1 MKYIVGAYASA
12 PSLSVDDKILELKF
26 YNDLF
31 NSIPEIKGLEIPFFG
46 ENVHRFGTEFLLNLI
61 SPLWDNVLTCIPGT
75 MLALEKNHNFGL
87 SSDNEEGR
95 KKAVEMHKKANLL
108 LHETNHRYGRKSFL
122 AVQIATAPSMFISG
136 VSSSLNSFMKSI
148 EELLSWDWGGARL
161 VIEHCDALIVGQPK
175 RKGFFTLDKEIDAFK
190 SLSTDN
196 DVGVMINWA
205 RSAIE
210 GRSPDK
216 PIEHLKSLSENNLL
230 SGLIFSGVSSND
242 HQYGAWE
249 DYHMPFAQSYDVEF
263 FEENSLLSLSNIKK
277 TLNIVDV
284 EKLNYLGIKLL
295 SMPLDNSSIQRRV
308 GINRDAISILNK
320 IIGC

>member
-12 PSLSVDDKILELKF
+12 PSLSVDDEILELKF

-31 NSIPEIKGLEIPFFG
+31 KSIPEIKGLEIPFFG
-46 ENVHRFGTEFLLNLI
+46 ENVHRFGTDFLLNLI

-75 MLALEKNHNFGL
+75 MLALEKNQNFGL

-108 LHETNHRYGRKSFL
+108 LHETNQRHGRKSFL

-136 VSSSLNSFMKSI
+136 VSSSLNSFMKSM
-148 EELLSWDWGGARL
+148 EELLSWDWGGAKI
-161 VIEHCDALIVGQPK
+161 VIEHCDAFIVGQPN
-175 RKGFFTLDKEIDAFK
+175 RKGFFTLEKEIDAFK
-190 SLSTDN
+190 SLSIDN

-277 TLNIVDV
+277 TLNIVDI
-284 EKLNYLGIKLL
+284 EKLDYLGIKLL